1 MGKIN
6 EFKTLSFKLKLC
18 NDKTYHSGF
27 KKGMIRKF
35 ENLTLAFDKTIKM
48 RIINYCCSL
57 WISLILECCSP
68 QVYEGGTLRLKLWPF
83 LLTKILDDG
92 TDQGTTTRLAQTPP
106 ARGGDLIQELATLTF
121 QIQFIS
127 TKAKHGCFNCFLL
140 ASSSASRL
148 S

>member
-1 MGKIN
+1 
-6 EFKTLSFKLKLC
+6 
-18 NDKTYHSGF
+18 
-27 KKGMIRKF
+27 MIRKV
-35 ENLTLAFDKTIKM
+35 ENLTLALDKTIKM
-48 RIINYCCSL
+48 RIINYCYSPL
-57 WISLILECCSP
+57 ISLILECCSS
-68 QVYEGGTLRLKLWPF
+68 QLYEEGALRLKLRPF

-106 ARGGDLIQELATLTF
+106 ARGCDLIQVMATLTF
-121 QIQFIS
+121 RIQFIS